1 MSPFAGMTV
10 RVRNAPNRPP
20 VVTVEVPA
28 RGTEAVQGDPAV
40 GMVAMPAARATVPV
54 ALIAVKDVMA
64 ERAWM
69 PAARVMDSAREA
81 HGTHAGDPAAMVA
94 RGQGDSIAP
103 KAGGL
108 AA

>member
-1 MSPFAGMTV
+1 MDAIG
-10 RVRNAPNRPP
+10 
-20 VVTVEVPA
+20 VE
-28 RGTEAVQGDPAV
+28 Q
-40 GMVAMPAARATVPV
+40 
-54 ALIAVKDVMA
+54 AL
-64 ERAWM
+64 AWM
-69 PAARVMDSAREA
+69 PAARAVDSAREA